1 MTHSGAPYGIS
12 SSSLRGS
19 GNGLSHPT
27 DCARSPGLSPQWDQG
42 CGQVSSRVRGRYVQR
57 PADAAIGGARVVIE
71 LMVRRFRCETTRP
84 APLDQRRPARRSA
97 GHPGIRPRAPV

>member
-71 LMVRRFRCETTRP
+71 LMVRRFRCETPGLPHWISGVLRDDLP
-84 APLDQRRPARRSA
+84 A
-97 GHPGIRPRAPV
+97 IRAFAQGLR